1 MTPEEDAM
9 MMLLVSGSSQ
19 SFSVNS
25 SPYHLKEKPLGG
37 KNRLLALG

>member
-19 SFSVNS
+19 SLIRMLHETGPS
-25 SPYHLKEKPLGG
+25 
-37 KNRLLALG
+37 